1 MTEDLRISMIQS
13 HIIWEDREE
22 NLGYYG
28 ELLRRVSGRTDLAV
42 LPETFTTGFS
52 MDVEKQADTMES
64 QTVPTIKEWAKKY
77 KLAVAGSFIAKDNG
91 KFYNRAFFITPEG
104 EEYYYDKR
112 HLFRMAEE
120 DKHFSAGDKRLIVPY
135 KGWNICLQV
144 CYDLRFPVWSRN
156 VNNEYDLLIYVANW
170 PEARKKAWKAL
181 LHARAIENMAYVCG
195 VNRVGVDGKGFLFRG
210 DSMIYN
216 AKGKKLADAGKR
228 CVAEAKVCE
237 SIAWVNQ
244 FNLTSKHM
252 SDIEFGFGNIELN
265 DTGDDFI
272 SMLQF
277 EALSPAQIDE
287 IEEKGYVFPIKYA
300 GRANGTYFSKDRTC
314 SDSDYRTI
322 ARNRTI
328 DKSRRAIRNA
338 LLPYLNSP
346 VLVNPKTGY
355 LAEIEIKKYQNVVK
369 NILSTMEGNSEIS
382 GYSVLVSSNQN
393 ILLTDTLKIIYAIV
407 PVGVTSK
414 IIVEEGFALTNA

>member
-52 MDVEKQADTMES
+52 MDVEKQADTMDGR
-64 QTVPTIKEWAKKY
+64 TVPTIKEWAKKY

-156 VNNEYDLLIYVANW
+156 VNNEYDLLIYVANL
-170 PEARKKAWKAL
+170 AR
-181 LHARAIENMAYVCG
+181 G
-195 VNRVGVDGKGFLFRG
+195 
-210 DSMIYN
+210 
-216 AKGKKLADAGKR
+216 
-228 CVAEAKVCE
+228 
-237 SIAWVNQ
+237 
-244 FNLTSKHM
+244 
-252 SDIEFGFGNIELN
+252 
-265 DTGDDFI
+265 
-272 SMLQF
+272 
-277 EALSPAQIDE
+277 P
-287 IEEKGYVFPIKYA
+287 
-300 GRANGTYFSKDRTC
+300 
-314 SDSDYRTI
+314 
-322 ARNRTI
+322 
-328 DKSRRAIRNA
+328 
-338 LLPYLNSP
+338 
-346 VLVNPKTGY
+346 
-355 LAEIEIKKYQNVVK
+355 
-369 NILSTMEGNSEIS
+369 
-382 GYSVLVSSNQN
+382 
-393 ILLTDTLKIIYAIV
+393 
-407 PVGVTSK
+407 
-414 IIVEEGFALTNA
+414 EEGVEGIAACTCHREHGLCLWREPCGGRWERFSFQRGFHDL